1 MSQSTGSANLG
12 FASNEGSSKY
22 VFLPYPSPEG
32 KGLGWATCAAA
43 WNWTLDLTIISGLTT
58 LVEHLENVCGF
69 CHHTG
74 SGTAFP
80 MTQLVQFVSNQSGKF
95 DGVSVSSTHGMRLLM
110 TRAEVGDMYLLCI
123 VSMTMKANIGAL
135 PQTKLVRR
143 KRRLIS
149 LLEVSFQYCQS
160 LFCA

>member
-1 MSQSTGSANLG
+1 
-12 FASNEGSSKY
+12 
-22 VFLPYPSPEG
+22 
-32 KGLGWATCAAA
+32 
-43 WNWTLDLTIISGLTT
+43 
-58 LVEHLENVCGF
+58 
-69 CHHTG
+69 
-74 SGTAFP
+74 